1 MKIRPVLAEK
11 PLQRF
16 GLGDS
21 ARVSVEHHAVLPHD
35 VMVKHIVKNL
45 GHKPVGYEQPLR
57 YVLVGSLA
65 EFRPA
70 GYEVAQQLSGGYVIK
85 AVLVYQF
92 RAMGALS
99 ASRGTE
105 QYEIKHIQKYI

>member
-45 GHKPVGYEQPLR
+45 GHKPVGYELPLR

-70 GYEVAQQLSGGYVIK
+70 GYVVAQQLSGGDVMK
-85 AVLVYQF
+85 SVLCDQF
-92 RAMGALS
+92 LALGPLPLPGAPNITRLN
-99 ASRGTE
+99 
-105 QYEIKHIQKYI
+105 IIVL